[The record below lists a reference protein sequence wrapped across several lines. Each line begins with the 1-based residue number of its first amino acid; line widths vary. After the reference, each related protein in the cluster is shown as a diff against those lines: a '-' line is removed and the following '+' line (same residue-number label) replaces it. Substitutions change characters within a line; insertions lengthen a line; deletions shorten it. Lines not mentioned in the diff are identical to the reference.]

1 MVTPR
6 FPPDLGGVE
15 RHVEE
20 VAVRLAPSCELT
32 VLCTDRTGR
41 LPSEETRNGFAIR
54 RFRAWPAKPDY
65 YLAPGIYRE
74 LATSP
79 WDIVHVQSYH
89 TLVAPLAML
98 AALRRRTP
106 YLLTFHGGGHSS
118 PIRHSLR
125 RPQRVL
131 LRPLL
136 ARADRLVATAH
147 FEIELYGRELRLPPE
162 QFVFIPNGGDLTA
175 LRPTAAAAAAAVE
188 GSLIASV
195 GRLERYKGHHRVIAA
210 MPYILA
216 ERPDARLWVAGG
228 GPHEQALR
236 RQAEQLGVGERVRIE
251 AFPMDQKE
259 LMVERL
265 QSAALVVL
273 LSDFETAPMAAF
285 EALTLRCPLLVA
297 DNSGLRELAQQG
309 YARAIPTDSKPRDV
323 ARAVLEELA
332 QPRTPPMLTL
342 PTWEQCADALLD
354 LYREIAGAH
363 ACGS

>member
-1 MVTPR
+1 M
-6 FPPDLGGVE
+6 
-15 RHVEE
+15 
-20 VAVRLAPSCELT
+20 
-32 VLCTDRTGR
+32 
-41 LPSEETRNGFAIR
+41 
-54 RFRAWPAKPDY
+54 
-65 YLAPGIYRE
+65 
-74 LATSP
+74 
-79 WDIVHVQSYH
+79 
-89 TLVAPLAML
+89 
-98 AALRRRTP
+98 
-106 YLLTFHGGGHSS
+106 
-118 PIRHSLR
+118 
-125 RPQRVL
+125 L

-147 FEIELYGRELRLPPE
+147 FEIEMYGRELRLPAE
-162 QFVFIPNGGDLTA
+162 QFVFIPNGGDLTE
-175 LRPTAAAAAAAVE
+175 LRSPAAAVE

-236 RQAEQLGVGERVRIE
+236 RQAEELGVGERVRIE
-251 AFPMDQKE
+251 AFPMDQKD

-332 QPRTPPMLTL
+332 QPRTPPVLTL
-342 PTWEQCADALLD
+342 PTWEQCAAALLD

-363 ACGS
+363 ACAS